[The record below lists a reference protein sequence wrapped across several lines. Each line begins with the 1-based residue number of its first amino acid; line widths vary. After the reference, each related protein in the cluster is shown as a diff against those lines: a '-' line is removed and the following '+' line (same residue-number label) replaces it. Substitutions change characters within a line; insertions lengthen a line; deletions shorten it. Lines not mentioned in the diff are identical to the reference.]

1 MGASKLLKKAFIE
14 KNVKPG
20 AVADALG
27 VDRQVFYN
35 KINRDKMSF
44 ADAEKIAAAAGCR
57 FVLVD
62 EKTSKIIE

>member
-1 MGASKLLKKAFIE
+1 MGASKLLKKGFIE

-44 ADAEKIAAAAGCR
+44 ADAEKIAAAAGLR
-57 FVLVD
+57 FVLID
-62 EKTSKIIE
+62 NDNNIIE